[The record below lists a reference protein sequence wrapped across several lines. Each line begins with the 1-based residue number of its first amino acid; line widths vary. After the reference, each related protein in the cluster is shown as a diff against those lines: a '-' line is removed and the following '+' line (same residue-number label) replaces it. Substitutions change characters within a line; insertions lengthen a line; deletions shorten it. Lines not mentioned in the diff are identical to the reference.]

1 MIIRDKKK
9 VIHADCMKKKEEL
22 FCARWILQY
31 FISFLFFAIFY
42 FNISFSKYRDDTLLR
57 LKSTSNSKERQLHV
71 FSMFPETLT
80 SKDAIN
86 VLPSQELT
94 SLNTCY
100 HWKREN
106 VKFYIYFLN
115 LYNGHAL
122 SQDMWLSHMWLKK
135 SWILVET
142 KSEKYAKFN
151 SFPF

>member
-1 MIIRDKKK
+1 MLTVWRKKK
-9 VIHADCMKKKEEL
+9 NCFVLDEFYNIL
-22 FCARWILQY
+22 FI
-31 FISFLFFAIFY
+31 FFFFAIFY

>member
-1 MIIRDKKK
+1 MLTVWRKKK
-9 VIHADCMKKKEEL
+9 NCFVLDEFYNIL
-22 FCARWILQY
+22 FL
-31 FISFLFFAIFY
+31 FFFFAIFY